1 MARQESISR
10 TLCNGKA
17 RKKMKTNNEK
27 VSSKILTNSERGH
40 DSLSDKVIRQL
51 MMFNKCTHE
60 RAVCMYKEMLQTIAD
75 FYLLEKVSS
84 KILSHDEIEMFSH
97 EVFNAYGLIET
108 HTQQL
113 TKQLQS

>member
-17 RKKMKTNNEK
+17 RNKMTTNNEK
-27 VSSKILTNSERGH
+27 VYLNRL
-40 DSLSDKVIRQL
+40 SLSDKVIHQL

-75 FYLLEKVSS
+75 FYLLEKVYSNR
-84 KILSHDEIEMFSH
+84 LSHDEIEMFSH
-97 EVFNAYGLIET
+97 DIFNAYGLIET
-108 HTQQL
+108 HTKQL

>member
-17 RKKMKTNNEK
+17 RNKMKTNNEK
-27 VSSKILTNSERGH
+27 VYSNRL
-40 DSLSDKVIRQL
+40 SLSDKVIRQL

-84 KILSHDEIEMFSH
+84 KILSNDEIEMFSH
-97 EVFNAYGLIET
+97 EVFNAYGLIEA
-108 HTQQL
+108 HTKQL